1 MDEKEEEGAVAQK
14 KGERRGYTSAE
25 EGIFVMACG
34 VARGRRGTDRLC
46 SDGE

>member
-25 EGIFVMACG
+25 EGIFVMAWG
-34 VARGRRGTDRLC
+34 LRGGGG
-46 SDGE
+46 DGPVV